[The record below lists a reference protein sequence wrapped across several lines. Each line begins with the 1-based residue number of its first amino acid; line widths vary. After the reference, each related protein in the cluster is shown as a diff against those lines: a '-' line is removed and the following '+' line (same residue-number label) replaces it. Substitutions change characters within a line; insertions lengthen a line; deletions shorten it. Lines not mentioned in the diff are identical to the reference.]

1 MRASYWT
8 ASGAMA
14 MPLGVS
20 ILALALLFKP
30 NSFFLVLVWLA
41 IAFIVAGLASFIA
54 GWGYTIRDEH
64 RKDVKEE
71 EAKKQR
77 QSDEKRRQREHR
89 ENLIMLAELA
99 NRRGMSTPRL
109 IRLIERLEQE
119 GEEEDGM

>member
-1 MRASYWT
+1 MRAAYWT
-8 ASGAMA
+8 AFGAMA

-41 IAFIVAGLASFIA
+41 IAFIVAGLTSFIA

-77 QSDEKRRQREHR
+77 QSDEKRRQRR
-89 ENLIMLAELA
+89 KDYGL
-99 NRRGMSTPRL
+99 
-109 IRLIERLEQE
+109 
-119 GEEEDGM
+119 